1 MSEDVCGVC
10 VCVGGG
16 YNCTL
21 GSIAVHLNNIY
32 TYLNIQP
39 RDLPLLQFNP

>member
-1 MSEDVCGVC
+1 MSEDVCG

-32 TYLNIQP
+32 IHIT
-39 RDLPLLQFNP
+39 